1 MRRSLALSFSAVLA
15 AAPSCGLRLQPIAPP
30 YGERDSTI
38 ALPLR
43 FALLF
48 RNIKWKCYEKQR
60 LVWEWK
66 TDERKTFTLL
76 NITMGDL
83 LARFLERD
91 RVTYLYARS
100 GDGWRTT
107 VQETWGGS
115 MQSGL
120 QFYGSCAA
128 SLRGAYVKKAERKVI
143 TTHSQG
149 GYIWWNSTLKA
160 NSNKLLSEATLH
172 FNLCV
177 PPRCLR
183 ASGANHSRCRRPDTS
198 NPTGTVRLTVIHNGL
213 GTPQRSAD
221 GYGWPKCFEGL
232 RLLLP

>member
-1 MRRSLALSFSAVLA
+1 MQRSLALSFSAVLA

-30 YGERDSTI
+30 NGERDSTI

-66 TDERKTFTLL
+66 KKTMNEKTFTLL
-76 NITMGDL
+76 KITMGDL
-83 LARFLERD
+83 LARLLEGD
-91 RVTYLYARS
+91 RGTYLNARS

-128 SLRGAYVKKAERKVI
+128 CLRGAYVKKAERKVI

-149 GYIWWNSTLKA
+149 GLHIMELNLK
-160 NSNKLLSEATLH
+160 
-172 FNLCV
+172 
-177 PPRCLR
+177 
-183 ASGANHSRCRRPDTS
+183 G
-198 NPTGTVRLTVIHNGL
+198 
-213 GTPQRSAD
+213 
-221 GYGWPKCFEGL
+221 
-232 RLLLP
+232 